1 MGGPRSRLVALCRA
15 GVRLAVLGPA
25 VLGLAV
31 LGLAGCGQSN
41 TYQAPPPPKVTVA
54 KPVEQKVT
62 RYFEATGNT
71 AAVNSANLVARVQ
84 GFLTEIAYHDGA
96 PVKKGAHLFTIEPE
110 PYQLKLQQAQASEA
124 AAQATVVQTQA
135 DFDRQQELVQRQA
148 ASKAAF
154 DNSTAN
160 RDNAKARL
168 LQAQADTK
176 QAKINLDYTRVVA
189 PFDGIV
195 TARQVSVGELV
206 GGSGTQVLATIV
218 QLDPIYVNFNASER
232 DVLRVRDMLYKRGQK
247 AVDLIGSEIEVGL
260 QTDAGYPHKGKLD
273 YIAPVVNQGTGT
285 LAARAE
291 LPNAARLMLPGFF
304 VRVRVPLEETPAMLV
319 PAVALGAD
327 QSGRYVL
334 VVNGDNTVE
343 QRKVEVGPTVGEL
356 AVIESGLK
364 ADDRVI
370 VAGILRAIPG
380 QKVDPQTQT
389 AAK

>member
-1 MGGPRSRLVALCRA
+1 MRPQPPWRLMQGAA
-15 GVRLAVLGPA
+15 
-25 VLGLAV
+25 
-31 LGLAGCGQSN
+31 LAGLCLLAACGQSN
-41 TYQAPPPPKVTVA
+41 TYVAPPPPKVTVA

-84 GFLTEIAYHDGA
+84 GFLTATAYTDGS
-96 PVKKGAHLFTIEPE
+96 PVKKGQHLFTIEPE

-124 AAQATVVQTQA
+124 AAQATVTQTQA

-160 RDNAKARL
+160 RDNAKAKL

-176 QAKINLDYTRVVA
+176 QAQINLDYTKVLA
-189 PFDGIV
+189 PFDGVV

-232 DVLRVRDMLYKRGQK
+232 DVLHVRDMLYKRGER
-247 AVDLIGSEIEVGL
+247 AANLLGAPVEVGL

-273 YIAPVVNQGTGT
+273 YIAPQVNQATGT
-285 LAARAE
+285 LAAREE
-291 LPNAARLMLPGFF
+291 LPNESRLLLPGFF
-304 VRVRVPLEETPAMLV
+304 TRVRVPLEETPALLV
-319 PAVALGAD
+319 PSVALGSD
-327 QSGRYVL
+327 QGGRYVL
-334 VVNGDNTVE
+334 IVNGENTVE
-343 QRKVEVGPTVGEL
+343 QRKVEVGPSVGEL
-356 AVIESGLK
+356 AVIENGLK
-364 ADDRVI
+364 ADDRVV

-380 QKVDPQTQT
+380 QKVDPQAQT
-389 AAK
+389 ARASK

>member
-1 MGGPRSRLVALCRA
+1 MGGPRARLVALCLA
-15 GVRLAVLGPA
+15 G
-25 VLGLAV
+25 LGLA
-31 LGLAGCGQSN
+31 ACGQNN
-41 TYQAPPPPKVTVA
+41 TYQAPPPPQVTVA

-71 AAVNSANLVARVQ
+71 AAINSANLVARVQ
-84 GFLTEIAYHDGA
+84 GFLTEITYQDGA

-168 LQAQADTK
+168 LQAQADAK
-176 QAKINLDYTRVVA
+176 QAQINLDYTRVVA

-206 GGSGTQVLATIV
+206 GGGGTQVLATIV
-218 QLDPIYVNFNASER
+218 QLDPIHVNFNASER
-232 DVLRVRDMLYKRGQK
+232 DVLRVRDILYKRHQR
-247 AVDLIGSEIEVGL
+247 AADLLGTEIEVGL

-273 YIAPVVNQGTGT
+273 YIAPTVNQGTGT

-304 VRVRVPLEETPAMLV
+304 VRVRVPLEEAPAMLV

-327 QSGRYVL
+327 QGGRYVL

>member
-1 MGGPRSRLVALCRA
+1 MPGLRLSWWNAALVAA
-15 GVRLAVLGPA
+15 GLTA
-25 VLGLAV
+25 
-31 LGLAGCGQSN
+31 CGQSN

-84 GFLTEIAYHDGA
+84 GFLTEVKYTDGM
-96 PVKKGAHLFTIEPE
+96 PVKRGQHLFTIEPE
-110 PYQLKLQQAQASEA
+110 PYQLKLQQTQAAEA
-124 AAQATVVQTQA
+124 AAQAAQKQTEA
-135 DFDRQQELVQRQA
+135 DFERQQELVQRQA

-154 DNSTAN
+154 DAAQAK
-160 RDNAKARL
+160 RDSDRAKV

-176 QAKINLDYTRVVA
+176 QAQINLDYTRVVA

-218 QLDPIYVNFNASER
+218 QLDPIYVNFTASER
-232 DVLRVRDMLYKRGQK
+232 DVLRVRDMLYKRGQR
-247 AVDLIGSEIEVGL
+247 AQDLLGTDIEVGL
-260 QTDAGYPHKGKLD
+260 QTDPGYPHKGKLD
-273 YIAPVVNQGTGT
+273 YIAPTVNQSTGT

-291 LPNAARLMLPGFF
+291 LPNALRLMLPGFF
-304 VRVRVPLEETPAMLV
+304 VRVRVPLEEAGALLV
-319 PAVALGAD
+319 PSVALGSD
-327 QSGRYVL
+327 QAGRYVL
-334 VVNGDNTVE
+334 VVNGENIVE
-343 QRKVEVGPTVGEL
+343 QRKVETGPAVGEMT
-356 AVIESGLK
+356 VIESGLK
-364 ADDRVI
+364 PDDRV
-370 VAGILRAIPG
+370 VTAGLLRAVPG